1 MGCGVAFEALNHAGS
16 LEKER
21 LLVILNDNR
30 WSIAKT
36 VGALSRYLNRVRSGA
51 LYNRTKEALHHVI
64 QSIPMI
70 GKDLDARLIDA
81 GEMLKNMVMPGHIF
95 EELGFRYFG
104 PIDGHNLDQLLDT
117 LGNCKQLD
125 GVTLLHVKTEKG
137 KGVPG
142 SEDRYDRAHAAKP
155 TPKKKQPEKVPVE
168 PCVLQPVVP
177 VAPLHDPPP
186 APGGQVDFP
195 AVYTAGGVE
204 PEQQERVEKAA
215 SLLRSLPAETDPAV
229 KKQIVE
235 ASLKAFGV
243 PIDKIIEAGVEEI
256 QALESYIRAGAGDTQ
271 TLLSESQ
278 SRIAQF
284 EDEVRRIKQVMDE
297 RVQEQAAVVRVCNEK
312 KLDVQRV
319 LEFFGQEAVARVVRE
334 SPKLIDPSQ
343 PPAPQNQ

>member
-1 MGCGVAFEALNHAGS
+1 MSDKKNWGSTVLGWFVVRPEDEGAAAGDPAS
-16 LEKER
+16 ADAAVTAAAEY
-21 LLVILNDNR
+21 
-30 WSIAKT
+30 
-36 VGALSRYLNRVRSGA
+36 GA
-51 LYNRTKEALHHVI
+51 
-64 QSIPMI
+64 
-70 GKDLDARLIDA
+70 D
-81 GEMLKNMVMPGHIF
+81 
-95 EELGFRYFG
+95 
-104 PIDGHNLDQLLDT
+104 
-117 LGNCKQLD
+117 
-125 GVTLLHVKTEKG
+125 
-137 KGVPG
+137 
-142 SEDRYDRAHAAKP
+142 
-155 TPKKKQPEKVPVE
+155 
-168 PCVLQPVVP
+168 QPVVP
-177 VAPLHDPPP
+177 VAPMNDPPP

-195 AVYTAGGVE
+195 AVYSAAGVE

-271 TLLSESQ
+271 KVLSESQ

-284 EDEVRRIKQVMDE
+284 EDEVRRIKQVMDD

-343 PPAPQNQ
+343 PQNQ